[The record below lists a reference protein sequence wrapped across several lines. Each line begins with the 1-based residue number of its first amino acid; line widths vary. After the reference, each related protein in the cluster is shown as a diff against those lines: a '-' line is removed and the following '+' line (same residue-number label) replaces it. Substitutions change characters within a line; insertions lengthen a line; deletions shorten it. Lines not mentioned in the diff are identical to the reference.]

1 MGQMNPAQ
9 LHYVEVMC
17 ESILHG
23 VYAVLIVVVIWLLM
37 NHRTMPLIHKVMF
50 YAGIVMFVL
59 SSCHLGLVIQ
69 QVTVPEVPIKN
80 AQAQVSIA
88 TLQVRHSKWSKCSRS
103 LTSQQLMIG
112 DCILIWRV
120 WAVWNKKWWPTIL
133 PILLMLAAAGVRF
146 AVVGDLA
153 GVVKF
158 SSDPSTALVV
168 ANLGICTL
176 LISGRIW
183 YLQRKIGQ
191 SLEHSPSRRAYNG
204 VLMLLIESGV
214 LYFFAL
220 FISLVLD
227 AVHSEGI
234 HAVLDMQIPIVGILP
249 TLIVLLVHLDMVPGG
264 RVQEEY
270 MSTIQSGFNAAPGK
284 PVGSITVTSRSQT
297 ISFGPDVE
305 MGESQEWKVANRSQG
320 SV

>member
-23 VYAVLIVVVIWLLM
+23 VYAVLVVVVIWLLI
-37 NHRTMPLIHKVMF
+37 NHRKMPMIHKVMF

-59 SSCHLGLVIQ
+59 ASCHLGLVIQ
-69 QVTVPEVPIKN
+69 QVTVPDVPIKN

-88 TLQVRHSKWSKCSRS
+88 TLQF
-103 LTSQQLMIG
+103 MIG

-120 WAVWNKKWWPTIL
+120 WAVWNKNWWLTIL
-133 PILLMLAAAGVRF
+133 PILLMLASAGVRF
-146 AVVGDLA
+146 AIVGDLA
-153 GVVKF
+153 SVVKF
-158 SSDPSTALVV
+158 SSDPSTALIV
-168 ANLGICTL
+168 ANIGICTL
-176 LISGRIW
+176 LIAGRIW

-191 SLEHSPSRRAYNG
+191 SLKDSPSRRTYTG

-214 LYFFAL
+214 LYFLAQFL
-220 FISLVLD
+220 SLVLD
-227 AVHSEGI
+227 AIHNPGV
-234 HAVLDMQIPIVGILP
+234 HAVLDMQIPIIGILP
-249 TLIVLLVHLDMVPGG
+249 TLIVLLVHLNMVPGS

-270 MSTIQSGFNAAPGK
+270 MSTIQSGFKAASGK
-284 PVGSITVTSRSQT
+284 TIGSTTVGSRSQT

-305 MGESQEWKVANRSQG
+305 MGDRMKL
-320 SV
+320 